1 MKAKASLY
9 LLLGLALLMLSGQ
22 RHSRL
27 LELRSEFQLNEA
39 PPLENTTPMVAFTT
53 VALGSFRGIIVDILW
68 VRASRLQDEGRYFE
82 LVQLADWITKLEPR
96 VPEVWAFHAWNLS
109 YNVSVLF
116 NKGEDRWRW
125 VNQGIKLLRDEALVH
140 NPANPTLHWELSWI
154 YFQKLGMT
162 LDSKHPYYIQQLAAE
177 MEPVFTNGRFNPN
190 ILEDENRG
198 PLFKQTRLDAELIQ
212 EIEHKYGPFDW
223 RLPYSH
229 AAYWAYAGLPKQT
242 GFSALR
248 LHRQLYQTFSE
259 EAKYGRLFNYNGKLI
274 RAPQPQAVDRAT
286 LAYIEAMAKFPK
298 EHTIPNAYRSFTAQM
313 VIDLTLSNLDDRAA
327 YMYQLLKKTFP
338 DESNQE
344 NINDFLFYI
353 ITEKLH
359 QAPPEQLIDLYEEKA
374 ALFEKLGA
382 HDLALG
388 HKKIAALLGKQ
399 SLPHINTLNK
409 LQPNAP
415 E

>member
-1 MKAKASLY
+1 
-9 LLLGLALLMLSGQ
+9 
-22 RHSRL
+22 
-27 LELRSEFQLNEA
+27 
-39 PPLENTTPMVAFTT
+39 
-53 VALGSFRGIIVDILW
+53 
-68 VRASRLQDEGRYFE
+68 
-82 LVQLADWITKLEPR
+82 
-96 VPEVWAFHAWNLS
+96 
-109 YNVSVLF
+109 
-116 NKGEDRWRW
+116 
-125 VNQGIKLLRDEALVH
+125 
-140 NPANPTLHWELSWI
+140 
-154 YFQKLGMT
+154 
-162 LDSKHPYYIQQLAAE
+162 
-177 MEPVFTNGRFNPN
+177 
-190 ILEDENRG
+190 
-198 PLFKQTRLDAELIQ
+198 
-212 EIEHKYGPFDW
+212 
-223 RLPYSH
+223 
-229 AAYWAYAGLPKQT
+229 
-242 GFSALR
+242 
-248 LHRQLYQTFSE
+248 
-259 EAKYGRLFNYNGKLI
+259 
-274 RAPQPQAVDRAT
+274 
-286 LAYIEAMAKFPK
+286 MAKFPK